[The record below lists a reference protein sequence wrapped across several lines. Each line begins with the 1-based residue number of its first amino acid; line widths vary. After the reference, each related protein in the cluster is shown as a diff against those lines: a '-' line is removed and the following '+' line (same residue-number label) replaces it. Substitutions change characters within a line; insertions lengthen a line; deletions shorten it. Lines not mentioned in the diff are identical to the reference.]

1 MNTTVITKKNKCL
14 LDEDIVISYEK
25 EYPYTIFG
33 QVYEKNNG
41 YLEANGCKLHI
52 LVYEYYNGVIPI
64 DCEIHH
70 INKNKK
76 DNRLQNL
83 QLMDKFKHRSLHNTG
98 VLNPA
103 YKNKKSDLPY
113 GFSYSDKLKNDS
125 YTLIFQYFNNQGDR
139 KHIYRTRIDEL
150 VNDSI
155 NILTLLKKDYSKEIQ
170 DIKQWAQNNNL
181 AILTFE
187 KLEKNNLPKGCTIRR
202 RNNKKIYEFYHP
214 SQKYLGGS
222 IDFNKALSKAICN
235 TDDELYKQYL
245 IDKWSKESYNE

>member
-64 DCEIHH
+64 D
-70 INKNKK
+70 
-76 DNRLQNL
+76 
-83 QLMDKFKHRSLHNTG
+83 
-98 VLNPA
+98 
-103 YKNKKSDLPY
+103 
-113 GFSYSDKLKNDS
+113 
-125 YTLIFQYFNNQGDR
+125 
-139 KHIYRTRIDEL
+139 
-150 VNDSI
+150 
-155 NILTLLKKDYSKEIQ
+155 
-170 DIKQWAQNNNL
+170 
-181 AILTFE
+181 
-187 KLEKNNLPKGCTIRR
+187 
-202 RNNKKIYEFYHP
+202 
-214 SQKYLGGS
+214 
-222 IDFNKALSKAICN
+222 FNKALLKAICN